1 MSYRICLKR
10 LVAVEIDSSASNQH
24 EFNAGLLRRELGLEG
39 DPAKGEIDFLFYLT
53 DDAAPLTAQEH
64 YTLYDSR
71 RGKPRS
77 AEWRMYYTNRSV
89 IEHAEAGDLLLI
101 LRPSAS
107 STRLVAVVARRGT
120 EVERALSQR
129 LAGDSDAGIE
139 GGRFV
144 DSPSVDAETG
154 LMLLRWLQMGDS
166 AVTHPLVAP
175 AWPPL
180 PDSALVVHERP
191 RRDLGD
197 YDFAAHPLFA
207 SAVADHAMPSTA
219 DMAAAAQGIVTEIGI
234 TAHEPDDYIH
244 NALEAETGLFTGIE
258 KALGQRDLE
267 RLYAEVGLDFNA
279 FVDLIQRYLQRR
291 RVRRGQSL
299 ENHFRR
305 ILLDLEIPHTYQC
318 KTEGGKTPDFIF
330 PSGEDYHDPDFPDD
344 RLRMVGCK
352 TRVRERHSQWLDE
365 ATRIR
370 LKYALCV
377 DGQLRDNLLRNYEGS
392 IHFFL
397 PKPLLDVVYEG
408 RHTRHLL
415 GTVADLIHEL
425 RTASGNARSNSPLT
439 DNEDI
444 EP

>member
-10 LVAVEIDSSASNQH
+10 LAAVEIDSSASNQH
-24 EFNAGLLRRELGLEG
+24 EFNAGLLRSELGLEG

-53 DDAAPLTAQEH
+53 DDAAPLTARER

-77 AEWRMYYTNRSV
+77 SEWRMYYTNRSV
-89 IEHAEAGDLLLI
+89 IEHADAGDLLLI

-120 EVERALSQR
+120 AVERALSQR
-129 LAGDSDAGIE
+129 LAGDPEAGLE
-139 GGRFV
+139 DRRFV
-144 DSPSVDAETG
+144 DSPSVDGETG
-154 LMLLRWLQMGDS
+154 IMLLRWLQMGDS
-166 AVTHPLVAP
+166 TVTHPLVAP
-175 AWPPL
+175 AWPSL
-180 PDSALVVHERP
+180 PPSAPVVLERP

-197 YDFAAHPLFA
+197 FDFAAHPLFA
-207 SAVADHAMPSTA
+207 SSVADHTMPSTA
-219 DMAAAAQGIVTEIGI
+219 SMAAAAQDIVTDIGI
-234 TAHEPDDYIH
+234 TAHDPDAYIH

-258 KALGQRDLE
+258 EALGQRDVE
-267 RLYAEVGLDFNA
+267 RLYAEVGLDFNS

-305 ILLDLEIPHTYQC
+305 ILRDLEIPHTYQC

-330 PSGEDYHDPDFPDD
+330 PSEESYHDPDFPDD

-377 DGQLRDNLLRNYEGS
+377 DGQLRDNLLRNYEGT

-397 PKPLLDVVYEG
+397 PKPLLDLVYEG

-415 GTVADLIHEL
+415 GTVADLIGEL
-425 RTASGNARSNSPLT
+425 RAAT
-439 DNEDI
+439 DHG
-444 EP
+444 